1 MRVTIAEQVIPEDP
15 MRDRH
20 FILLICLLVVLA
32 ELPFLEYITDDTF
45 IHLQFAKNLLSG
57 HGLAFNAGEPT
68 YGFTSP
74 AWVVMISAVGLTGAE
89 LLWTSKAL
97 GLLALLVCAVCF
109 YALALRVSSDR
120 YLARAAAVVWA
131 LNAWSVRWGISGME
145 TSMVTAWAVCTLYL
159 FLKERAAGRSRY
171 HPWVLGL
178 ACFIRPEAVLLLLI
192 CGAAVALSTKER
204 RWRQAALTVLPGAVA
219 CAAWFSYA
227 FATFGVISPNTV
239 AVKAGR
245 FISLANAAQG
255 TYVIAK
261 ILGLTNAPEL
271 LLVASVVVAAV
282 LSRGAARRPDA
293 FHLAAAGWLVLLP
306 AAYVLRDVQVV
317 SRYLVPVVPLLV
329 LYGFLSLRRA
339 SGLLGPARAR
349 VRQLI
354 LGLAAVCVVLN
365 VCVLAFVA
373 YPHTHSFSR
382 DMRHSLIFLGKWFS
396 LNSPAD
402 ATVALPD
409 IGAFAYYSDRKVV
422 DLGGLVTPTM
432 IPVLRGRDLDE
443 VITGFLFAEVSR
455 PDYVIDRARAEF
467 RLMGVSRLSGV
478 VTPVVSASV
487 SNLGI
492 TRPGRHFYTAYA
504 IAWDKLEG
512 YGVTGGEAPARP

>member
-1 MRVTIAEQVIPEDP
+1 

-20 FILLICLLVVLA
+20 FILLVCLLVVLV

-45 IHLQFAKNLLSG
+45 IHLQFAKNLMSG
-57 HGLAFNAGEPT
+57 NGFAFNAGEPT

-74 AWVVMISAVGLTGAE
+74 AWVVLISTVGLTGAD
-89 LLWTSKAL
+89 LLWASKVL
-97 GLLALLVCAVCF
+97 GLLALLVCTACF

-120 YLARAAAVVWA
+120 HMARAAAVVWA

-145 TSMVTAWAVCTLYL
+145 TSLVTAWTVLSLYL
-159 FLKERAAGRSRY
+159 FAKERAVGRTRY
-171 HPWVLGL
+171 LPWVLGL
-178 ACFIRPEAVLLLLI
+178 ACLIRPEAVLLLLI
-192 CGAAVALSTKER
+192 CGVAVAVSGKER
-204 RWRQAALTVLPGAVA
+204 RWGQAALTVLPGAAV
-219 CAAWFSYA
+219 CAIWFGYA
-227 FATFGVISPNTV
+227 FVTFGVISPNTV

-245 FISLANAAQG
+245 FISFADAARG
-255 TYVIAK
+255 VVVIGK

-271 LLVASVVVAAV
+271 VLTAFVVVAA
-282 LSRGAARRPDA
+282 LLRRRLLRPDA

-317 SRYLVPVVPLLV
+317 SRYLVPVIPFVV
-329 LYGFLSLRRA
+329 LYGFLSLRSA
-339 SGLLGPARAR
+339 AGLFGVRPAR
-349 VRQLI
+349 VRRLI
-354 LGLAAVCVVLN
+354 LALAAVCVVLN
-365 VCVLAFVA
+365 LCVLAFVA

-382 DMRHSLIFLGKWFS
+382 DMRHSLIFLGKWFAG
-396 LNSPAD
+396 NTPAD

-422 DLGGLVTPTM
+422 DLGGLVTPAM
-432 IPVLRGRDLDE
+432 IPVLRGRDVDE

-455 PDYVIDRARAEF
+455 PDYVIDRAPTEH
-467 RLMGVSRLSGV
+467 RLVAVDRLRGA

-492 TRPGRHFYTAYA
+492 TRPGKQYYTAYR

-512 YGVTGGEAPARP
+512 SGITPRESPPRS